1 MRADELRIFELLDFR
16 GQEGVIAFHERRMLL
31 YDADAMG
38 ILRRELVDTVG
49 RPLARGLLT
58 RLGYANGYRDAH
70 TLKEL
75 FRWDSLEEWCKAGP
89 VFHALE
95 GKAVAIQARMHGL
108 AAGGPAEIEIQW
120 ENCHETE
127 QHRRHLGPATEPVCW
142 TLTGYASGY
151 FSACLGDEIYFIET
165 ECRATGHA
173 YCRAVG
179 KARAGWGKDLEP
191 YLDYF
196 KASSVQDKLVRLE
209 QALRQHRQAVSRQKR
224 ETQRWKTLAQR
235 FQGAGAP
242 IARSPAMRDV
252 LEMADQVA
260 RVGTT
265 VLLTGESGTGK
276 ELVARLIHDRSAR
289 AGRPFVALNCG
300 ALPEPLLES
309 ELFGHVRGSFT
320 GATSDKKGLFEE
332 ANHGTLLLD
341 EIAETP
347 QAIQVKL
354 LRAIQEREIRRVGA
368 TTSIKVDV
376 RVLAATNKN
385 LEKAIAAREFR
396 RDLYYRLN
404 VINIAIPPLR
414 ERPEDVLPL
423 ARHFMDRYAK
433 AQGKE
438 IRAISAEALDLL
450 TAYPWPGNVRELEN
464 VMERAVVLASRDRIT
479 VADLPPV
486 IRSGEV
492 PPLLAGLAEPRSL
505 REVEKRAILAALERH
520 RGNRTRAAKE
530 LQISLHTL
538 WRKLKAYQAATGKV
552 WRVEARVTPQ

>member
-16 GQEGVIAFHERRMLL
+16 AGEGIIGFHERRMLL

-49 RPLARGLLT
+49 RPVARGLLT

-75 FRWDSLEEWCKAGP
+75 FRWDSPEEWYKAGP

-95 GKAVAIQARMHGL
+95 GKAVAVQTRMSGL
-108 AAGGPAEIEIQW
+108 GEGGQAEIEIRW

-151 FSACLGDEIYFIET
+151 FSACLGDEVYFIER
-165 ECRATGHA
+165 ECCATGHT
-173 YCRAVG
+173 YCRALG
-179 KARAGWGKDLEP
+179 KTRAGWGKELEP

-196 KASSVQDKLVRLE
+196 KASSVQDKIARLE
-209 QALRQHRQAVSRQKR
+209 QALRLHRQAVSRQKR
-224 ETQRWKTLAQR
+224 ETERWKNLAQR
-235 FQGAGAP
+235 VQGAGTPVAKS
-242 IARSPAMRDV
+242 RAMRDV
-252 LEMADQVA
+252 LDLVEKVA
-260 RVGTT
+260 GVDTT

-276 ELVARLIHDRSAR
+276 ELMARFIHERSQR
-289 AGRPFVALNCG
+289 AKGSFVAINCG

-320 GATSDKKGLFEE
+320 GAVSDKKGLFEE

-341 EIAETP
+341 EIAETSP
-347 QAIQVKL
+347 AIQVKL
-354 LRAIQEREIRRVGA
+354 LRALQEREIRRVGA
-368 TTSIKVDV
+368 TTPVKVDV
-376 RVLAATNKN
+376 RVLAATNRDV
-385 LEKAIAAREFR
+385 EKAVAAREFR

-414 ERPEDVLPL
+414 ERREDILPL
-423 ARHFMDRYAK
+423 ARLFMNQCAR
-433 AQGKE
+433 AQGKD

-464 VMERAVVLASRDRIT
+464 VIERAVVLATRDRIT
-479 VADLPPV
+479 VADLPPAV
-486 IRSGEV
+486 RSGEDM
-492 PPLLAGLAEPRSL
+492 LSLGELAGPRSL
-505 REVEKRAILAALERH
+505 EELEKRAILAALERH

-538 WRKLKAYQAATGKV
+538 WRKLKAYQAESAK
-552 WRVEARVTPQ
+552 P

>member
-16 GQEGVIAFHERRMLL
+16 AGEGIIAFHERRMLL

-38 ILRRELVDTVG
+38 LLRRELVDTVG
-49 RPLARGLLT
+49 RPVARGLLT

-75 FRWDSLEEWCKAGP
+75 FRWDSPEEWYRAGP

-95 GKAVAIQARMHGL
+95 GKAVAVQTHLRGL
-108 AAGGPAEIEIQW
+108 ADGGQPEIEIRW
-120 ENCHETE
+120 NNCHETE
-127 QHRRHLGPATEPVCW
+127 QHHRHLGPAAEPVCW

-151 FSACLGDEIYFIET
+151 FSACLGDEVYFIET
-165 ECRATGHA
+165 ECCALGHPS
-173 YCRAVG
+173 CRAIG
-179 KARAGWGKDLEP
+179 KTRVGWGKELDP

-196 KASSVQDKLVRLE
+196 KASSVQDKIARLE
-209 QALRQHRQAVSRQKR
+209 QALRQQRQVATRHKR
-224 ETQRWKTLAQR
+224 ETERWKALAQR
-235 FQGAGAP
+235 IQGPGAP
-242 IARSPAMRDV
+242 VAKSRTMREV
-252 LEMADQVA
+252 LELAERVA
-260 RVGTT
+260 GVDTT

-276 ELVARLIHDRSAR
+276 ELMARFIHDQSPR
-289 AGRPFVALNCG
+289 AKGPFVAINCG

-320 GATSDKKGLFEE
+320 GAVSDKKGLFEE

-347 QAIQVKL
+347 PAIQVKL
-354 LRAIQEREIRRVGA
+354 LRALQEREIRRVGA
-368 TTSIKVDV
+368 TTPIKVDV

-385 LEKAIAAREFR
+385 LEKAVAGREFR

-404 VINIAIPPLR
+404 VINIPIPPLR
-414 ERPEDVLPL
+414 ERREDILSL
-423 ARHFMDRYAK
+423 ARLFMDHYAK
-433 AQGKE
+433 AQGKV

-464 VMERAVVLASRDRIT
+464 VIERAVVLAVRDRIT
-479 VADLPPV
+479 VADLPQAV
-486 IRSGEV
+486 RSGEIT
-492 PPLLAGLAEPRSL
+492 PAPGELPEARSL
-505 REVEKRAILAALERH
+505 KELEKRAILAALERH
-520 RGNRTRAAKE
+520 QGNRTRAARE

-538 WRKLKAYQAATGKV
+538 WRKLKTYQA
-552 WRVEARVTPQ
+552 EAVKH

>member
-16 GQEGVIAFHERRMLL
+16 PGEGVISFHDRRMLL
-31 YDADAMG
+31 YDVDAMG

-49 RPLARGLLT
+49 RPVARGLLT

-70 TLKEL
+70 SLKEL
-75 FRWDSLEEWCKAGP
+75 FRWDSLEEWYKAGP

-95 GKAVAIQARMHGL
+95 GKAVAIQTRMSGL
-108 AAGGPAEIEIQW
+108 AEGGQPEIEIRW
-120 ENCHETE
+120 ENCHEIE

-151 FSACLGDEIYFIET
+151 FSGCLGDEVYFIET
-165 ECRATGHA
+165 ECCATGYA
-173 YCRAVG
+173 CCRAIG
-179 KARAGWGKDLEP
+179 KTRVGWGKALEP

-196 KASSVQDKLVRLE
+196 KASSVQDKIMQLE
-209 QALRQHRQAVSRQKR
+209 QAIRQHRQAVSRQKR
-224 ETQRWKTLAQR
+224 ETERWKTLAQH
-235 FQGAGAP
+235 FQGLRTPVAK
-242 IARSPAMRDV
+242 SDAMRDV
-252 LEMADQVA
+252 LELAERVA
-260 RVGTT
+260 GVDTT

-276 ELVARLIHDRSAR
+276 ELVARLIHDRSPR
-289 AGRPFVALNCG
+289 AKGPFVAVNCG

-320 GATSDKKGLFEE
+320 GAVSDKKGLFEE

-347 QAIQVKL
+347 PPIQVKL
-354 LRAIQEREIRRVGA
+354 LRALQEREIRRVGA
-368 TTSIKVDV
+368 TTPVKVDV

-385 LEKAIAAREFR
+385 LEKAVAAREFR

-404 VINIAIPPLR
+404 VINLPIPPLR
-414 ERPEDVLPL
+414 ERREDILPL
-423 ARHFMDRYAK
+423 ARLFMDRYAK

-464 VMERAVVLASRDRIT
+464 VIERAVVLATRDRIT
-479 VADLPPV
+479 VADLPPGV
-486 IRSGEV
+486 RTGEVMPMSGE
-492 PPLLAGLAEPRSL
+492 LAEPRSL
-505 REVEKRAILAALERH
+505 EELERRAILAALERH
-520 RGNRTRAAKE
+520 HGNRSRTAKE

-538 WRKLKAYQAATGKV
+538 WRKLKAYQAESRKD
-552 WRVEARVTPQ
+552 

>member
-16 GQEGVIAFHERRMLL
+16 AGEGIIGFHGRRMVL

-49 RPLARGLLT
+49 RPVARGLLT

-75 FRWDSLEEWCKAGP
+75 FRWDSPEEWYKAGP

-95 GKAVAIQARMHGL
+95 GKAVAIQTRMSGL
-108 AAGGPAEIEIQW
+108 ADGGRPEIEIRW

-151 FSACLGDEIYFIET
+151 FSACLGDEVYFIES
-165 ECRATGHA
+165 ECCATGHA
-173 YCRAVG
+173 YCRAIG
-179 KARAGWGKDLEP
+179 KTRAGWGKELEP

-196 KASSVQDKLVRLE
+196 KASSVQDKIARLE
-209 QALRQHRQAVSRQKR
+209 QALRLHRQAVSRQKR
-224 ETQRWKTLAQR
+224 ETERWKSLAQR
-235 FQGAGAP
+235 VQGPGAP
-242 IARSPAMRDV
+242 VVKSRAMRDALDLV
-252 LEMADQVA
+252 ERVA
-260 RVGTT
+260 GVDTT
-265 VLLTGESGTGK
+265 VLLTGESGAGK
-276 ELVARLIHDRSAR
+276 ELMARLIHDRSSR
-289 AGRPFVALNCG
+289 AKGPFVAVNCS
-300 ALPEPLLES
+300 AIPEPLLES

-320 GATSDKKGLFEE
+320 GAVSDKKGLFAE

-347 QAIQVKL
+347 PTIQVKL
-354 LRAIQEREIRRVGA
+354 LRALQDREIRRVGA
-368 TTSIKVDV
+368 TTPIKVDV

-385 LEKAIAAREFR
+385 LEQAVARKEFR

-414 ERPEDVLPL
+414 ERREDILPL
-423 ARHFMDRYAK
+423 ARLFMDRYAS
-433 AQGKE
+433 AQGKD
-438 IRAISAEALDLL
+438 IRAVSAEALDLL

-464 VMERAVVLASRDRIT
+464 VIERAVVLATRDRIT
-479 VADLPPV
+479 VTELPAAFRTGEVTPLFGELPEPHSLADL
-486 IRSGEV
+486 
-492 PPLLAGLAEPRSL
+492 
-505 REVEKRAILAALERH
+505 EKRAILVALERH

-538 WRKLKAYQAATGKV
+538 WRKLKAYQ
-552 WRVEARVTPQ
+552 VESAKP